1 MAARRDFQGLP
12 KPRPWQQ
19 ILSFHVRLSTIF
31 NVERLCLVLPAPLV
45 SEFLLF
51 SGWVS
56 SSEWIG
62 RNCQRSNSWG
72 LGCYRKTLW
81 YEALGYSAWE
91 LSPSASPA
99 PRLLACAQIAF
110 VVHLGKSAFPRS
122 QPFCSP
128 SLRGRGFAC
137 VGAQPLS
144 TWVVDSTTAT
154 LGLEVALLTC
164 LSHSTYNGLLLVCTV
179 S

>member
-110 VVHLGKSAFPRS
+110 VVHLGKSAFPPFPAVLFSKS
-122 QPFCSP
+122 QRARLCLCGCPASQHLGGGQHHSHPRARGCS
-128 SLRGRGFAC
+128 SD
-137 VGAQPLS
+137 LS
-144 TWVVDSTTAT
+144 
-154 LGLEVALLTC
+154 
-164 LSHSTYNGLLLVCTV
+164 
-179 S
+179 